1 MSQQVYSKG
10 LRRQGRDCQVT
21 ARGAFWLGGQMVLR
35 VASET
40 GSRHVAQIGLA
51 LNIFPR

>member
-10 LRRQGRDCQVT
+10 LKRQGRDCQVT
-21 ARGAFWLGGQMVLR
+21 AQGAFWLGGQMVLR